1 MMTHSSTTIATPVPL
16 FTPLNLG
23 AMLVANRIMVSP
35 MCQYSA
41 VDGVPNDWHTQHYG
55 ALSLSGAALLCFEAT
70 HVSAVGRISP
80 GCLGLWNDAQEAAF
94 KTLLTNLRSL
104 QPNAPKMMLQIAH
117 AGRKGSSAPP
127 WQGGQLIAPN
137 AVGGWQPVAPSAVPH
152 RPEEIAPTAL
162 SEADLDDIRS
172 QFVQSA
178 IRAVRA
184 GFDAIELHA
193 AHGYLL
199 HQFLSPV
206 ANQRT
211 DMYGGSLE
219 NRMRLPLEIMQAVR
233 TAVPAHVAVGIRV
246 SASDWMEY
254 LAADGT
260 ASWTVP
266 QCTEFVR
273 RAKALGCDFVDV
285 SSGGVSPLQK
295 IEIKPSYQVHFA
307 TAIKQACGLPT
318 ISVGIITEPQ
328 QANAIVANGEAD
340 MVALARALLWNPR
353 WGWHAAAELG
363 ATVAGIPQYAR
374 SLPAGKNRVFGDLP
388 FGMR

>member
-1 MMTHSSTTIATPVPL
+1 
-16 FTPLNLG
+16 
-23 AMLVANRIMVSP
+23 MVSP

-55 ALSLSGAALLCFEAT
+55 GLSLSGASLLCFEAT

-80 GCLGLWNDAQEAAF
+80 GCLGLWNDTQEAAF
-94 KTLLTNLRSL
+94 KALLSNLRSL
-104 QPNAPKMMLQIAH
+104 QPTAPKMMVQIAH

-127 WQGGQLIAPN
+127 WQGGMLIPPSEA
-137 AVGGWQPVAPSAVPH
+137 GGWQPVAPSALPH
-152 RPEEIAPTAL
+152 RPDEAAPTAL
-162 SEADLDDIRS
+162 SEADLDDIRA
-172 QFVQSA
+172 QFIQSA
-178 IRAVRA
+178 LRAVRA

-206 ANQRT
+206 ANKRA
-211 DMYGGSLE
+211 DLYGGSLE

-233 TAVPAHVAVGIRV
+233 AAVPAHIAVGIRV
-246 SASDWMEY
+246 SATDWMEH
-254 LAADGT
+254 LEADGI
-260 ASWTVP
+260 ASWTLT
-266 QCTEFVR
+266 QCIEFVN
-273 RAKALGCDFVDV
+273 RAKTLGCDFVDV
-285 SSGGVSPLQK
+285 STAGVSPLQK
-295 IEIKPSYQVHFA
+295 IVIKPAYQLSYA
-307 TAIKQACGLPT
+307 TAIKLACGLPT
-318 ISVGIITEPQ
+318 ITVGMITEAQ
-328 QANAIVANGEAD
+328 QANTIIANAEAD

-363 ATVAGIPQYAR
+363 ATVAAVPQYGR